1 VVLAAFVFGMAPAA
15 HSAKRGVQAQL
26 KEGGRTASIGGAQ
39 NRLRGMLAVTE
50 ISLALVLLAG
60 AGLMLKTLY
69 RLINVNPGSSPIV
82 S

>member
-1 VVLAAFVFGMAPAA
+1 
-15 HSAKRGVQAQL
+15 
-26 KEGGRTASIGGAQ
+26 
-39 NRLRGMLAVTE
+39 MLAVTE